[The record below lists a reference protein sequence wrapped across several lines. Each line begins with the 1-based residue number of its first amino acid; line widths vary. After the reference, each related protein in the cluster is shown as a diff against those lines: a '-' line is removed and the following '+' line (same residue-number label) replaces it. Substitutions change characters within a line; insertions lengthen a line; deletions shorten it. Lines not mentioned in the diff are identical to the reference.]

1 MSLKEFLKDGDLTE
15 FLKGDVFLSP
25 SSSRS
30 SSTSSSASASR
41 PASRSPSPDREKGK
55 EISEFMEEVKKDLE
69 YLKYDTK
76 EKIMEFGNEQ
86 VDSFQQSIEPL
97 KTKAHETLNS
107 YKEKIIEDI
116 VSYFRAETEEDIR
129 KQYETWEK
137 SGNRLDTDMMPGF
150 YVDSVKD
157 TPVLNP
163 QYSIRIQFYK
173 PYYTENRLRRI
184 DHFIVLKG
192 NHLEFSLDYFKLM
205 AEMIIVYHLNFHN
218 NTLLKKYG
226 IIHFET
232 WLQQIDPYGF
242 IEPQSEILTTIE
254 GNLKYNVTAKVSK
267 FMEFHEERKQH
278 KTLTINQINE
288 IFPANQ
294 INQKENAGFL
304 ANFRLWK

>member
-1 MSLKEFLKDGDLTE
+1 MSLAKFLEYGNLTE
-15 FLKGDVFLSP
+15 FLKGDGFLSP

-30 SSTSSSASASR
+30 SSTSSSAST
-41 PASRSPSPDREKGK
+41 SRSASPVREKEN

-69 YLKYDTK
+69 YLKNNTK
-76 EKIMEFGNEQ
+76 EDIIDFGNEQ
-86 VDSFQQSIEPL
+86 VNYFQQSIEPL

-116 VSYFRAETEEDIR
+116 VLYFRAKTEEDIR

-137 SGNRLDTDMMPGF
+137 SGNSPDTDMMPGF

-157 TPVLNP
+157 TTVFNP

-173 PYYTENRLRRI
+173 PYYTEERLRRI

-205 AEMIIVYHLNFHN
+205 AEMIIVYHLNFHVK
-218 NTLLKKYG
+218 TLLEKYG
-226 IIHFET
+226 IISFET
-232 WLQQIDPYGF
+232 WLQRIDPYGF
-242 IEPQSEILTTIE
+242 IEPQSENLTTYE

-278 KTLTINQINE
+278 KTLTIAQIDQ

-294 INQKENAGFL
+294 INQKENAGFF